1 MVTPGRYLMYVRYAL
16 AVLAGAGALVVGTV
30 LAAAGPAQ
38 ATGGCSVHSP
48 ATDAPQTCFDL
59 TDAKAAD
66 VALRGTQGSSTPL
79 IEAYDYANNPIA
91 TLGQTGGFS
100 VFGDSISVYPQGN
113 VFTPAIQLNG
123 FTSSA
128 SKAYVLLNGVKVFAG
143 SAAPSGSCTAPSWY
157 LASSAMYHCVSGA
170 WAQYG

>member
-1 MVTPGRYLMYVRYAL
+1 MNMRYVL
-16 AVLAGAGALVVGTV
+16 AVMAGAGALVVGAA
-30 LAAAGPAQ
+30 LAGGSPAQ
-38 ATGGCSVHSP
+38 ATGGCSKHSP

-100 VFGDSISVYPQGN
+100 VFGDNISVYPQGN

-128 SKAYVLLNGVKVFAG
+128 SQAYVLLNGVKVFAG
-143 SAAPSGSCTAPSWY
+143 SSAPSGSCTAPSWY
-157 LASSAMYHCVSGA
+157 LASSAMYHCVAGA

>member
-1 MVTPGRYLMYVRYAL
+1 MNVRYVL
-16 AVLAGAGALVVGTV
+16 SVLAGAGALVVGGV
-30 LAAAGPAQ
+30 LAGGSPAQ

-66 VALRGTQGSSTPL
+66 VALRGTQGSTTPL

-91 TLGQTGGFS
+91 TLGQVGGFS

-123 FTSSA
+123 FTGSA
-128 SKAYVLLNGVKVFAG
+128 ASAYVLLNGVKVFAG
-143 SAAPSGSCTAPSWY
+143 SSKPSGSCTAPSWY

>member
-1 MVTPGRYLMYVRYAL
+1 MNVRH
-16 AVLAGAGALVVGTV
+16 VLSIVIGASALVVGTV
-30 LAAAGPAQ
+30 LATVSPAH

-59 TDAKAAD
+59 TAPKAAD
-66 VALRGTQGSSTPL
+66 VALRGTKGSSTPL

-91 TLGQTGGFS
+91 TLGQVGGFS

-123 FTSSA
+123 FTGSA
-128 SKAYVLLNGVKVFAG
+128 SNAYILLNGVKVFAG
-143 SAAPSGSCTAPSWY
+143 SSTPSGSCTAPAWY
-157 LASSAMYHCVSGA
+157 LASSAMYHCVSGS